1 MSLLV
6 ITVPDQMAKASN
18 PPLDHFQSRS
28 VPRVEGIDAP
38 HCLLDVLHSHGDVP
52 PIQNAGDG
60 LADRGADKTGK
71 RRFTIAEDRDGATG
85 LPSLITKRLAQCRQ
99 R

>member
-6 ITVPDQMAKASN
+6 ITVPDQMANASN
-18 PPLDHFQSRS
+18 SPLGHFQSCS

-38 HCLLDVLHSHGDVP
+38 ECVLDVLDPHRDVP

-60 LADRGADKTGK
+60 LTDRGADKTGK
-71 RRFTIAEDRDGATG
+71 RGFTIAEDRDGATRCH
-85 LPSLITKRLAQCRQ
+85 P
-99 R
+99 